1 MRAIPAHIERS
12 QRTALRRRRLARG
25 LVAGCACMLPLV
37 AGAGDRIATRGEPAW
52 IVPGGDAQRGT
63 EWIAHFGCGGCHTIP
78 GVQGANGN
86 VGPPL
91 TGIGE
96 RIYIAGMLRNT
107 PAALVRW
114 IRAPQSVVPGNAM
127 PDMGISEAQARD
139 IAAYLYTLR

>member
-1 MRAIPAHIERS
+1 MRAIAAHTKPSRRS
-12 QRTALRRRRLARG
+12 ALRRRVARA
-25 LVAGCACMLPLV
+25 LVAGCACTLPLV
-37 AGAGDRIATRGEPAW
+37 AAAGDRPARTGAPVW
-52 IVPGGDAQRGT
+52 IVPGGDAQRGA

-91 TGIGE
+91 IGIGE

-107 PAALVRW
+107 PAGLMRW
-114 IRAPQSVVPGNAM
+114 IRTPQSVVPGNAM
-127 PDMGISEAQARD
+127 PDMGISDAQARD